1 MIFSCSSFLMISGYN
16 WVHKKSDRLDDLIM
30 DHHSGEDIKR
40 ASDQKK
46 WGPPA
51 AGPISIIKMY

>member
-1 MIFSCSSFLMISGYN
+1 MISGYN